1 MYTQVIANGY
11 NSADNQQTSFLYV
24 GTSSVIYDVTGT
36 CNSQQVWTI
45 TIKNRSTGNS
55 ASTTIVADSDTGV
68 ADALFPFENVTL
80 MITVYQWSASQSVL
94 LLALRA
100 PQADALAT
108 SYDNFTDRT
117 GYDSD
122 SVWLKDDPT
131 QPPTPWKSLPNISTA
146 RIYIKIYDINNP
158 SKICQNINVKIN
170 MGPSYVYYTNTSDWN
185 NGIIDYTCSLSTP
198 PDQLTIEVY
207 ENAYYQG
214 TTVTI
219 SKTQYNGKTYSIGLI
234 PKSTPTTYTVN
245 VDVENNSNQPLEG
258 VAIAVDNL
266 TTPTPTPT
274 PTSPTYVNIEFIPE
288 LTDGTIL
295 TNAQVLHL
303 NTLDELVSSQ
313 LGPVSVQIIQGTKG
327 QIYSAQLSGYT
338 FNNVS
343 ADTSQSGT
351 QIIYG
356 VQNPIQVNKGSIY
369 TMINMTVPNM
379 NTFAYDSTCRPYI
392 YIINP
397 PSVANT
403 LLEHGTMTDAWVNS
417 IPFGTADWAPS
428 QIGIVELAFAHT
440 LWGPTL
446 LFQTSPLPEQIISI
460 VRYLYMKDY
469 PNCFQPNCPIFP
481 DSGTVWNL
489 FNGTSLST
497 MQPIS
502 TRYAGF
508 GVVSNVPTS
517 WAYVIT
523 FSDNS
528 KMGIGPF
535 TSQYSLP
542 SNLQYV
548 YPLSSI
554 PSCADTPP
562 SWLYSG

>member
-1 MYTQVIANGY
+1 MN
-11 NSADNQQTSFLYV
+11 
-24 GTSSVIYDVTGT
+24 
-36 CNSQQVWTI
+36 
-45 TIKNRSTGNS
+45 
-55 ASTTIVADSDTGV
+55 
-68 ADALFPFENVTL
+68 
-80 MITVYQWSASQSVL
+80 
-94 LLALRA
+94 
-100 PQADALAT
+100 
-108 SYDNFTDRT
+108 
-117 GYDSD
+117 
-122 SVWLKDDPT
+122 
-131 QPPTPWKSLPNISTA
+131 
-146 RIYIKIYDINNP
+146 
-158 SKICQNINVKIN
+158 
-170 MGPSYVYYTNTSDWN
+170 
-185 NGIIDYTCSLSTP
+185 
-198 PDQLTIEVY
+198 
-207 ENAYYQG
+207 
-214 TTVTI
+214 
-219 SKTQYNGKTYSIGLI
+219 
-234 PKSTPTTYTVN
+234 TYTVN
-245 VDVENNSNQPLEG
+245 VDVENNSNQPLKG

-303 NTLDELVSSQ
+303 NTLNKLVSSQ
-313 LGPVSVQIIQGTKG
+313 LGPVSVQIIQGAKG
-327 QIYSAQLSGYT
+327 QMYSAQLSGYT
-338 FNNVS
+338 FNNVLV
-343 ADTSQSGT
+343 DTSKSGT

-369 TMINMTVPNM
+369 TMILMTIPNM

-446 LFQTSPLPEQIISI
+446 LFKTSPLPEQIISI

-481 DSGTVWNL
+481 DGGTVWNL

-497 MQPIS
+497 MNPIS
-502 TRYAGF
+502 TLYAGF
-508 GVVSNVPTS
+508 GWVYNVPTS

-528 KMGIGPF
+528 QMGIGPF

-554 PSCADTPP
+554 PSCTDTPP